1 MGRTLVV
8 VAHPD
13 DEVLG
18 CGASMARWA
27 QSGETIKVV
36 ALADGVSSRTVQ
48 HESIGDRRSAAVAA
62 LTKLGVD
69 DLSLHDFPDQ
79 QLDTIPLLTL
89 ASEVSHEVKKFTP
102 HTVITHSLTDLNLD
116 HRLVAE
122 ATLVACRPE
131 PGISVRRLMHCEVP
145 SATGWRF
152 GHDSFRPS
160 MWVDVAETMS
170 NKREALECYGP
181 EIREWPHARSIPAIE
196 ALMRW
201 RGASV
206 GMEAAE
212 AFEVSYWL
220 DD

>member
-1 MGRTLVV
+1 MGRTLIV

-18 CGASMARWA
+18 CGASMARWS
-27 QSGETIKVV
+27 QSGESIRVV
-36 ALADGVSSRTVQ
+36 VLADGVSSRSVQ
-48 HESIGDRRSAAVAA
+48 HESIDDRRSAAVAA
-62 LTKLGVD
+62 LEKLGVS

-89 ASEVSHEVKKFTP
+89 AGVVSQEVKEYAP
-102 HTVITHSLTDLNLD
+102 HTVVTHSMRDLNLD

-131 PGISVRRLMHCEVP
+131 PQISVQRLLHCEVP

-152 GHDSFRPS
+152 GDETFRPS
-160 MWVDVAETMS
+160 LWVDVTQTVS
-170 NKREALECYGP
+170 LKRKALECYGD
-181 EIREWPHARSIPAIE
+181 EIREWPHARSLPAIE
-196 ALMRW
+196 ALMKW

-212 AFEVSYWL
+212 AFEISYWL
-220 DD
+220 DH